1 MAPALRKPLM
11 AVLGLGVGALCLW
24 LSARGVDWRE
34 AVRIF
39 RNADVGFIV
48 FGIVCYGAGMTLR
61 VGRWQRILAFRA
73 EVRWLTVGRALLGG
87 YAINGILPARL
98 GELFRA
104 DYLARLSGLSRSGIL
119 ASIFAD
125 RLLDL
130 LAAIILLA
138 IGLAVI
144 GGGHEA
150 TRSILIAAT
159 AVAVLAGGG
168 LLLLASRLSRL
179 NAEQALM
186 RLLSSLPFG
195 GAVARLLGP
204 RMGDFAELLR
214 VMRTRRFA
222 TAALVTA
229 PIWAIETTAVWA
241 MCRAVHVDLGAS
253 AMLCVIGASSLSTLL
268 PTAPGFVGSYQF
280 AFVLVLAE
288 FGFGATQ
295 AIAAGT
301 TSQVYIIGFY
311 TLVGL
316 LSLAISGG
324 LAWLRYG
331 GGRSAKS

>member
-1 MAPALRKPLM
+1 
-11 AVLGLGVGALCLW
+11 
-24 LSARGVDWRE
+24 
-34 AVRIF
+34 
-39 RNADVGFIV
+39 
-48 FGIVCYGAGMTLR
+48 MTMR

-179 NAEQALM
+179 NAEPALM

-222 TAALVTA
+222 MAAFVTA

-324 LAWLRYG
+324 LAWLRYD
-331 GGRSAKS
+331 GGRGAKS